1 MKVIPHTAK
10 SAKNAVKRFCDQV
23 FWLKTINR
31 MFEVLFEKDDSIIL
45 MEKSAHSFFY
55 FLSMVLHDYLLLEMA
70 KITDPATSKGKENFT
85 IANLIESIDWPDD
98 TREKLI
104 TLSHQANT
112 FRDYILPARH
122 KLIAHTD
129 KKAFLAEMTL
139 GAFPRGEDDKFL
151 KTLSEIC
158 DVAHEAC
165 FGSIFGHMIL
175 AMPGDVINFVRI
187 LEGGVAFKELL
198 DESSG
203 DELVKLFSCL
213 EKARQ
218 PREKNNNSA

>member
-1 MKVIPHTAK
+1 M
-10 SAKNAVKRFCDQV
+10 KRFCDQV

-31 MFEVLFEKDDSIIL
+31 MFEVLFENDESIIL
-45 MEKSAHSFFY
+45 LEKTAHSFFY
-55 FLSMVLHDYLLLEMA
+55 FLSLVLHDHLLLEMA
-70 KITDPATSKGKENFT
+70 KITDPATTKRGEENFT
-85 IANLIESIDWPDD
+85 VANLVESIDWPVD
-98 TREKLI
+98 TRNRL
-104 TLSHQANT
+104 TALSRQANS

-129 KKAFLAEMTL
+129 KKTFLAEMTL
-139 GAFPRGEDDKFL
+139 GAFPKGEDDKFL

-175 AMPGDVINFVRI
+175 AMPGDVINLVRM

-198 DESSG
+198 AESSG
-203 DELVKLFSCL
+203 DELVKIVSYL
-213 EKARQ
+213 ERARR
-218 PREKNNNSA
+218 PIERNNNSA